1 MRKGRRA
8 SCVFEG
14 CATRKDF
21 IMGALVASV
30 TMIVLVIFYLVLLVR
45 WQHVRRPQF
54 FLLGCGAIIL
64 NMLLVGIFS
73 QFSGRWAMVLTSLLT
88 MALTVIAFGCAVLTC
103 YQAELPIEL
112 PCCKS
117 EGDAEGSDV
126 PY

>member
-1 MRKGRRA
+1 
-8 SCVFEG
+8 
-14 CATRKDF
+14 
-21 IMGALVASV
+21 MGALVASV